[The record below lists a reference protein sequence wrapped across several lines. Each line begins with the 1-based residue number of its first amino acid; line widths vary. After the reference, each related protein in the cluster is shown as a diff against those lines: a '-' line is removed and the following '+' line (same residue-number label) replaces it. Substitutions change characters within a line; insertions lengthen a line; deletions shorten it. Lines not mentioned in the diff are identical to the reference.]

1 MSNLHDQKHLRRAE
15 ILRAEIPDYESAIA
29 RIRDYLAKSQL
40 TIDHFAFHLG
50 YSGQTLDRFLQGNY
64 QEGVTRSTK
73 LLTKIAIDFMDKY
86 PPGMME
92 DPRGK
97 VYETENVATLRKWF
111 DFCQGRGKMACIY
124 GGPGSQKTFA
134 AEHIIS
140 EQRRQDFEVG
150 SSVKR
155 AFYVY
160 CSQDI
165 RPAELIRKLMEAAA
179 LPVAGQMQRNLTA
192 LRFALRG
199 RRAIFVFDEA
209 QHLSIPCLEVI
220 RELNDQ
226 RPHFGVMLLGSHNLR
241 NLFAHRSAELEQWNS
256 RISQAIELPGIGN
269 DAAKEIV
276 KHELGTVTLTDN
288 KVERL
293 LKSCMVLDTYS
304 REKRQYLSIR
314 KLFGSLEFI
323 KEGATAQAA
332 AGGVQ

>member
-1 MSNLHDQKHLRRAE
+1 MNNLHDKKGQRRAD
-15 ILRAEIPDYESAIA
+15 LLKAELPAYEDAIA

-64 QEGVTRSTK
+64 QEGTTRSTK

-86 PPGMME
+86 PPGMGE
-92 DPRGK
+92 DARGK
-97 VYETENVATLRKWF
+97 VYETENVLTLRKWF
-111 DFCQGRGKMACIY
+111 DFCQDRGKMACIY

-134 AEHIIS
+134 AEHIIA
-140 EQRRQDFEVG
+140 EQRRQDFAVG
-150 SSVKR
+150 LTAKR

-209 QHLSIPCLEVI
+209 QHLSIPCLEVV

-226 RPHFGVMLLGSHNLR
+226 RPHFGIMLLGSHNLR

-256 RISQAIELPGIGN
+256 RISQAIELPGIG
-269 DAAKEIV
+269 DEAAREIV
-276 KHELGTVTLTDN
+276 RQELGAVALTDT
-288 KVERL
+288 KVARL
-293 LKSCMVLDTYS
+293 LKSCMVLDSYS

-323 KEGATAQAA
+323 KEGAAQAV
-332 AGGVQ
+332 AGGIQ